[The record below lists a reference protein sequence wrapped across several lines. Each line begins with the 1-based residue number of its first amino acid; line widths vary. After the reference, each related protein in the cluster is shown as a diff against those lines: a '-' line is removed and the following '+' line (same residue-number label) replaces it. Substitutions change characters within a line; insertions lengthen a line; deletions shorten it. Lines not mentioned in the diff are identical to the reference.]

1 MITIRRKAQ
10 SVLAAARVPGGQH
23 GGVRSLRVGCMK
35 WLALWAFLLV
45 FATSGCAVCGGVVH
59 FGDTNIM
66 VDAQDTFDISHNR
79 AEVAP

>member
-1 MITIRRKAQ
+1 
-10 SVLAAARVPGGQH
+10 
-23 GGVRSLRVGCMK
+23 MK